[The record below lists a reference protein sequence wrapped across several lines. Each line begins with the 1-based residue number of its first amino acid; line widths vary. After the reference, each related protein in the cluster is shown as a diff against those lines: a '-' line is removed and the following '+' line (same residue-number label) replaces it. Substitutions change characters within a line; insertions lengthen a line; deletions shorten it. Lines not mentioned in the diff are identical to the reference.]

1 MRTTALAILAATLVA
16 ALTIQTASANQRHH
30 VRKAP
35 VPAPASQSFRDSNAA
50 VWPTEPRELD
60 WWRYSTGSL
69 SAPAGR

>member
-1 MRTTALAILAATLVA
+1 MRTTALAILTATLIA
-16 ALTIQTASANQRHH
+16 TLTVQMASANQRHH
-30 VRKAP
+30 ARKAP
-35 VPAPASQSFRDSNAA
+35 ASASQSFRDSNAA